1 MIEYTEEFGEVI
13 SISLH
18 GEAIDSDDGESWYTP
33 KALLK
38 GIKVN
43 DLPEGVSFALCEKI
57 QEGTIFFDTMPVSLT
72 KIASGRLRLS
82 FEDGVLIATLN

>member
-1 MIEYTEEFGEVI
+1 MIEYKEESGEVI

-18 GEAIDSDDGESWYTP
+18 GEALGSDDGESWHTP
-33 KALLK
+33 KTLLN

-43 DLPEGVSFALCEKI
+43 SLPEGVSFALCEKV
-57 QEGTIFFDTMPVSLT
+57 QEEMIFLDSIPVSLT

-82 FEDGVLIATLN
+82 FEDGGTR